1 MTTGGRTKLGLDLD
15 ELRLLVGLSYRELA
29 RRTGCARST
38 LHDALTGR
46 RFPRLD
52 TVLAIARACG
62 GDTACWR
69 KRWVAASKR
78 TSVTPPSLGLEDLLN
93 LLDIPPDQIE
103 TAVAKLQR
111 RGQAPRTAP
120 TMSRQSTKP
129 S

>member
-1 MTTGGRTKLGLDLD
+1 MTTGGRAELSIDLD

-46 RFPRLD
+46 RFPKLD

-62 GDTACWR
+62 GDPASWR
-69 KRWVAASKR
+69 QRWVAACR
-78 TSVTPPSLGLEDLLN
+78 RARW
-93 LLDIPPDQIE
+93 DQ
-103 TAVAKLQR
+103 T
-111 RGQAPRTAP
+111 PRTVP
-120 TMSRQSTKP
+120 TMSRQSMSP

>member
-1 MTTGGRTKLGLDLD
+1 MTTGGRAELGVDLD
-15 ELRLLVGLSYRELA
+15 ELRLLGGLSYRELA

-62 GDTACWR
+62 GDTARWR
-69 KRWVAASKR
+69 LRWVAACKR
-78 TSVTPPSLGLEDLLN
+78 SH
-93 LLDIPPDQIE
+93 
-103 TAVAKLQR
+103 
-111 RGQAPRTAP
+111 APRTAP
-120 TMSRQSTKP
+120 TMSLQSTNP

>member
-1 MTTGGRTKLGLDLD
+1 MTTGGRTELGVDLD

-38 LHDALTGR
+38 LHDALTGQ

-62 GDTACWR
+62 GDPMSWR
-69 KRWVAASKR
+69 RRWVNA
-78 TSVTPPSLGLEDLLN
+78 
-93 LLDIPPDQIE
+93 
-103 TAVAKLQR
+103 R
-111 RGQAPRTAP
+111 RCQAPRTAP

>member
-1 MTTGGRTKLGLDLD
+1 MTTGGRAELGVDLD

-46 RFPRLD
+46 RFPKLD

-62 GDTACWR
+62 GDATSWR
-69 KRWVAASKR
+69 QRWVVACQRAR
-78 TSVTPPSLGLEDLLN
+78 WQR
-93 LLDIPPDQIE
+93 LDH
-103 TAVAKLQR
+103 
-111 RGQAPRTAP
+111 APRTVP
-120 TMSRQSTKP
+120 TMSRQSTRP

>member
-1 MTTGGRTKLGLDLD
+1 MTTGGKAKLGVDLD

-52 TVLAIARACG
+52 TVLAIAQACG
-62 GDTACWR
+62 GDTTNWR
-69 KRWVAASKR
+69 QRWVAACRPARCQEADQAAR
-78 TSVTPPSLGLEDLLN
+78 TV
-93 LLDIPPDQIE
+93 
-103 TAVAKLQR
+103 
-111 RGQAPRTAP
+111 P
-120 TMSRQSTKP
+120 TMSRQAISP

>member
-1 MTTGGRTKLGLDLD
+1 MTTGGRKQLGIDLD

-62 GDTACWR
+62 GDPARWR
-69 KRWVAASKR
+69 LRWVAACRRSGAAHHADH
-78 TSVTPPSLGLEDLLN
+78 VP
-93 LLDIPPDQIE
+93 
-103 TAVAKLQR
+103 AVDEAQLT
-111 RGQAPRTAP
+111 GVL
-120 TMSRQSTKP
+120 
-129 S
+129 

>member
-1 MTTGGRTKLGLDLD
+1 MTTGGRTELGVDLD

-52 TVLAIARACG
+52 TVLAIATACG
-62 GDTACWR
+62 GDTARWR
-69 KRWVAASKR
+69 LRWVAACKR
-78 TSVTPPSLGLEDLLN
+78 SHV
-93 LLDIPPDQIE
+93 
-103 TAVAKLQR
+103 
-111 RGQAPRTAP
+111 PRTEA
-120 TMSRQSTKP
+120 TTSLQSTSP

>member
-1 MTTGGRTKLGLDLD
+1 MTTGGRAKLGIDLD

-52 TVLAIARACG
+52 TVLAIAQACG
-62 GDTACWR
+62 GDKASWR
-69 KRWVAASKR
+69 ARWVAASKR
-78 TSVTPPSLGLEDLLN
+78 CSVTPQELRTSAEPV
-93 LLDIPPDQIE
+93 PPDQI
-103 TAVAKLQR
+103 ARWR
-111 RGQAPRTAP
+111 RIAHARGTVP
-120 TMSRQSTKP
+120 TMSRQSTRP

>member
-1 MTTGGRTKLGLDLD
+1 MTTGGTAELGVDLD

-52 TVLAIARACG
+52 TVLAIAQACG
-62 GDTACWR
+62 EDTARWR
-69 KRWVAASKR
+69 QRWVACKR
-78 TSVTPPSLGLEDLLN
+78 
-93 LLDIPPDQIE
+93 
-103 TAVAKLQR
+103 QR
-111 RGQAPRTAP
+111 CHLSRTAP
-120 TMSRQSTKP
+120 TMSRQSTRP

>member
-1 MTTGGRTKLGLDLD
+1 MTTGGRKQLGIDLD

-62 GDTACWR
+62 GDTARWR
-69 KRWVAASKR
+69 LRWVAACRRSGAAHCADD
-78 TSVTPPSLGLEDLLN
+78 VAAV
-93 LLDIPPDQIE
+93 DQAQL
-103 TAVAKLQR
+103 TGVL
-111 RGQAPRTAP
+111 
-120 TMSRQSTKP
+120 
-129 S
+129 